1 MMKDYIEGYHFK
13 ASNGNKYGTLIP
25 IDKNK
30 DMLTNMNKH
39 GIKMNIL
46 LSQKIKNLDDD
57 DDDYDDNHTKIK
69 FNLYDNSSLRKY

>member
-30 DMLTNMNKH
+30 DMLTNINKH

-46 LSQKIKNLDDD
+46 LSQKI
-57 DDDYDDNHTKIK
+57 II
-69 FNLYDNSSLRKY
+69 